1 MKTEMKTGV
10 NVSDYI
16 AALLPAGLAVAAPW
30 QLTAQAEYY
39 IRLLLTTLPAT
50 EYGVNGEVALHH
62 SSTVEPGAVVKGP
75 AIIGPRCFIAAG
87 AYLRGGVWLEA
98 DCIIGPGA
106 ELKTTFMFAGS
117 KLAHFNFVGDSL
129 IGRDVNLEAG
139 SIVAN
144 YRNERED
151 KEIRVRTGSGLIAT
165 GVTKFGAV
173 LGDHSRIGAN
183 AVLAPGV
190 LLLPH
195 GIVKRGSV
203 LDQEQDAG
211 GA

>member
-1 MKTEMKTGV
+1 MTAVV

-16 AALLPAGLAVAAPW
+16 AALLPAGLAVEAPW
-30 QLTAQAEYY
+30 QLTSQAPYY
-39 IRLLLTTLPAT
+39 IRALLANLPAT
-50 EYGVNGEVALHH
+50 EYAISGEVAIHY

-87 AYLRGGVWLEA
+87 AYLRDGVWLEA

-106 ELKTTFMFAGS
+106 ELKTSFMFAGS

-151 KEIRVRTGSGLIAT
+151 KEIRVRTDAGLIPV

-195 GIVKRGSV
+195 AIVRRGSV
-203 LDQEQDAG
+203 LDQEQDVPG
-211 GA
+211 T

>member
-1 MKTEMKTGV
+1 MTAVV
-10 NVSDYI
+10 NVSTYI
-16 AALLPAGLAVAAPW
+16 AALLPAGLAVEAPW
-30 QLTAQAEYY
+30 QLTSQAPYY
-39 IRLLLTTLPAT
+39 IRELLANLPVT
-50 EYGVNGEVALHH
+50 EYAISGEVAIHR

-87 AYLRGGVWLEA
+87 AYLRDGVWLEA

-106 ELKTTFMFAGS
+106 ELKTSFMFAGS

-151 KEIRVRTGSGLIAT
+151 KEIRVRTDVGLIAT
-165 GVTKFGAV
+165 GITKFGAV

-195 GIVKRGSV
+195 AIVRRGSV
-203 LDQEQDAG
+203 LDQEQD
-211 GA
+211 GAVI

>member
-39 IRLLLTTLPAT
+39 IGLLLTTLPAS
-50 EYGVNGEVALHH
+50 EYVRDGEVALHH

-106 ELKTTFMFAGS
+106 ELKTTFIVCRFQAGAFQFRRRFA
-117 KLAHFNFVGDSL
+117 D
-129 IGRDVNLEAG
+129 
-139 SIVAN
+139 
-144 YRNERED
+144 
-151 KEIRVRTGSGLIAT
+151 RT
-165 GVTKFGAV
+165 
-173 LGDHSRIGAN
+173 
-183 AVLAPGV
+183 
-190 LLLPH
+190 
-195 GIVKRGSV
+195 
-203 LDQEQDAG
+203 
-211 GA
+211 